1 MSIKVMR
8 LCRPSFVQQQP
19 LPLPSN
25 SVGLPSVGAAP
36 SVVLSSWLTVPPPS
50 LGDIFLGEMFGC
62 LISLANVSATELTQI
77 ALKVE
82 VQTQVQRATLVDPAA
97 LKADGSGP
105 ELITLQPERTLEKV
119 IHYKIKDVGVHFLIC
134 SVTFFDPEGE
144 RKYRKFFKFEVHN
157 PLSMKSTTRM
167 LDCTDEI
174 IVETQLQN
182 DTSRVLFLES
192 VDFLPIAAFDVSPL
206 TCFGAAA
213 IEVPPIAGSGVGI
226 GGMSHAKKVGA
237 SMTSGGDGPP
247 SPHACAVGLP
257 TFGTLA
263 YLKPGDIQQHM
274 YRLTPRERAA
284 IGSKLPHGLGK
295 MEVRWK
301 GAMGEPGH
309 LQSSTLPRRL
319 PPIRPLAVS
328 VLSSPAAVPIETPF
342 TVTCSVTNT
351 TSQERHLSLR
361 AAPSALSLPIV
372 LTGTSTRELGPI
384 KPNGVLAFSITLVA
398 LQAGVH
404 PPSGMK
410 LVDSGTG
417 EEIELDPL
425 APILVVGE

>member
-144 RKYRKFFKFEVHN
+144 RKYRKFFKFEVRCTAAIGTFWRYFSSTGIFSPVAQVHN

-309 LQSSTLPRRL
+309 LQSR
-319 PPIRPLAVS
+319 
-328 VLSSPAAVPIETPF
+328 
-342 TVTCSVTNT
+342 
-351 TSQERHLSLR
+351 
-361 AAPSALSLPIV
+361 
-372 LTGTSTRELGPI
+372 
-384 KPNGVLAFSITLVA
+384 
-398 LQAGVH
+398 
-404 PPSGMK
+404 
-410 LVDSGTG
+410 
-417 EEIELDPL
+417 
-425 APILVVGE
+425 